1 MLLTFLDSLKGEV
14 AVLSKRHRKSS
25 KKVVVQRAVTAAG
38 AVAATASLAFVGPT
52 AQAAAAAPD
61 YKGAASDY
69 KDALNNYLSGTNAIG
84 AAAGGVWNPIAQGSG
99 GLLPT
104 FGTGL
109 THSNVTAI
117 ADLPGVLRNLASTPL
132 PTAVPGVIPAI
143 KIPGQGFVNLPLP
156 TTIPG
161 ANLLNGLANALDGV
175 FNNPIIGPIV
185 NKLPPLSDIVDGL
198 IAEQDKLTAGYNWPL
213 LQTSGLTTITN
224 TFVQTPSGL
233 NIKIPAALDPLGILP
248 DSVRILPDGTLPNVT
263 AWVPMGAGNYKFPL
277 GMETGW
283 WATAP
288 TLVVDGGAVNV
299 PQSVLSIPM
308 WANGITAPLG
318 LGQAGQFSAHVV
330 IPTQNGIYSPV
341 GTTLSNFSIP
351 GLGLGMTNLN
361 VTTGNYLGTNG
372 FNVNNGQNVMVLQ
385 TPFSGALPVPLVYSL
400 GGFNFGTEGAGF
412 TLPSLF
418 GVGLMPTFQIGTAP
432 GANTSLGIVPP
443 NLIPTGAIVPTQ
455 LITVS
460 GLISTAL
467 GIPDPT
473 VELAKALTPL
483 YKGLVTPALTPI
495 SDLLTQQYGNLFN
508 GAASNTLQ
516 ASKFYKDVMT
526 QLGSL
531 VGAAPAPLSSPTP
544 NALVAADAPAPA
556 AKQIESP
563 ALAVKDSGSPAT
575 LEVKQLE
582 APKLDL
588 TSNLVATKE
597 KVVEKAT
604 PAALSASL
612 PAAAESATAP
622 AGEPASPPAAAPVKD
637 VVKQDPKADTKTD
650 AKVESTESK
659 EKDKPTKPVVKET
672 LQDKVDKA
680 NQSLKKQVTD
690 TIKNTGGVV
699 TSTVTNTAESVTS
712 TQTDGAQS
720 AAATDPSKDA
730 KTKQDNDSGKHHDDG
745 SAGTSNKVKVKVKVN
760 TPSESGG
767 KHRAAEA
774 SGGGSNGS
782 KAGGGSEGSGS
793 HAGSSASGGK
803 HSTGD

>member
-1 MLLTFLDSLKGEV
+1 MLLTFVGFLKGEV
-14 AVLSKRHRKSS
+14 AVLSQRHRKSS
-25 KKVVVQRAVTAAG
+25 KKVVVQRTVTAAG

-61 YKGAASDY
+61 YKGAVTDY

-84 AAAGGVWNPIAQGSG
+84 TAAGGVWNPVAQGSG

-104 FGTGL
+104 FGTSL
-109 THSNVTAI
+109 THSNLTKI
-117 ADLPGVLRNLASTPL
+117 ADLPDVLRNLASTPL

-143 KIPGQGFVNLPLP
+143 KIPGQGFVDLPLP

-161 ANLLNGLANALDGV
+161 ANLLNGLANALDGA

-185 NKLPPLSDIVDGL
+185 NQLPPLSDIVDGL
-198 IAEQDKLTAGYNWPL
+198 IAEQDKFTAGYNWPL
-213 LQTSGLTTITN
+213 LQASGLTTITN

-233 NIKIPAALDPLGILP
+233 NIKIPASLDPLGILP

-263 AWVPMGAGNYKFPL
+263 AWVPMGAGNYQFPL

-299 PQSVLSIPM
+299 PQTVLSIPM
-308 WANGITAPLG
+308 WATGMKAPLG
-318 LGQAGQFSAHVV
+318 LGQAGQFNAHVL

-341 GTTLSNFSIP
+341 GTTLSNFSMP
-351 GLGLGMTNLN
+351 MLGLGMTNLN

-372 FNVNNGQNVMVLQ
+372 FNINNGQNVMVLQ
-385 TPFSGALPVPLVYSL
+385 TPFSGALPIPVVYSL
-400 GGFNFGTEGAGF
+400 GGFNMGTEGAGF

-418 GVGLMPTFQIGTAP
+418 GVGLMPSFQLGTAP
-432 GANTSLGIVPP
+432 GANTPLGVIPP

-483 YKGLVTPALTPI
+483 YKSLVTPALTPI

-531 VGAAPAPLSSPTP
+531 IGAAQAPLSSPAP
-544 NALVAADAPAPA
+544 NAPA
-556 AKQIESP
+556 AVADTPAPVAKEAETPAAASKQLGTP
-563 ALAVKDSGSPAT
+563 VAAP
-575 LEVKQLE
+575 EVKQLE

-588 TSNLVATKE
+588 ASNLVATKE

-604 PAALSASL
+604 STPLSVSASTAPEASVVSAGETATQPAA
-612 PAAAESATAP
+612 E
-622 AGEPASPPAAAPVKD
+622 PVKD
-637 VVKQDPKADTKTD
+637 VAKEAPKAEVQD
-650 AKVESTESK
+650 AKDK
-659 EKDKPTKPVVKET
+659 ETDKPAKPVVKEK

-680 NQSLKKQVTD
+680 NSALKDSATGAIKQTRGA
-690 TIKNTGGVV
+690 I
-699 TSTVTNTAESVTS
+699 TSTVTNTVESATA
-712 TQTDGAQS
+712 TETDGSKPS
-720 AAATDPSKDA
+720 ATADASKAA

-745 SAGTSNKVKVKVKVN
+745 SAASSNKVKVK

-767 KHRAAEA
+767 KHRAPDA
-774 SGGGSNGS
+774 SGGGSAGSHAANGS
-782 KAGGGSEGSGS
+782 DGSGS
-793 HAGSSASGGK
+793 HGGSGGGGAK

>member
-1 MLLTFLDSLKGEV
+1 MLLKFLDSLKGEV

-25 KKVVVQRAVTAAG
+25 KKVVVQRTVTAAG

-61 YKGAASDY
+61 YKGAATDY

-299 PQSVLSIPM
+299 PQTVLSIPM

-318 LGQAGQFSAHVV
+318 LGQAGQFSAHVM

-531 VGAAPAPLSSPTP
+531 VGAAPASLSSPTP

-575 LEVKQLE
+575 PEVKQLE

-745 SAGTSNKVKVKVKVN
+745 SAGSSNKVKVKVN

-782 KAGGGSEGSGS
+782 NAGGGSEGSGS

>member
-1 MLLTFLDSLKGEV
+1 MLLTFWVSSKERV

-25 KKVVVQRAVTAAG
+25 KKVVVQRTVTAAG

-61 YKGAASDY
+61 YKGAVTDSR
-69 KDALNNYLSGTNAIG
+69 DALNNYLAGTNAIG
-84 AAAGGVWNPIAQGSG
+84 SAAGGVWNPIAGQTG

-104 FGTGL
+104 FGTTL
-109 THSNVTAI
+109 THSNLTRI
-117 ADLPGVLRNLASTPL
+117 ADLPNVLRNLASTPL
-132 PTAVPGVIPAI
+132 PTGVPGVIPSI
-143 KIPGQGFVNLPLP
+143 KIPGQGFVDLPLP

-161 ANLLNGLANALDGV
+161 ANLINGLADVLDGL
-175 FNNPIIGPIV
+175 NHAPIIGPIV
-185 NKLPPLSDIVDGL
+185 NELPPLSDIVDGL
-198 IAEQDKLTAGYNWPL
+198 IAEQDKFTAGYNWPL
-213 LQTSGLTTITN
+213 LQVSGLTTLTN
-224 TFVQTPSGL
+224 TFIQTPSGL
-233 NIKIPAALDPLGILP
+233 NIKIPAALDPLGVLP
-248 DSVRILPDGTLPNVT
+248 DSVRVLPDGSLPNVT

-288 TLVVDGGAVNV
+288 TLVVDGGPLNF
-299 PQSVLSIPM
+299 QQVLSVPM

-318 LGQAGQFSAHVV
+318 LGQAGQFNAHVL
-330 IPTQNGIYSPV
+330 IPTENGIYSPI

-351 GLGLGMTNLN
+351 MLGLGMTNLN
-361 VTTGNYLGTNG
+361 VTTGNYIGTNG
-372 FNVNNGQNVMVLQ
+372 FNINNGQNVMVLQ
-385 TPFSGALPVPLVYSL
+385 MPFTGALPIPIVYSL
-400 GGFNFGTEGAGF
+400 GGFNMGTEGMGF

-418 GVGLMPTFQIGTAP
+418 GVGLMPTFQLGTAP
-432 GANTSLGIVPP
+432 GANTPLGIIPP

-455 LITVS
+455 LITVT
-460 GLISTAL
+460 GLLSTAL

-483 YKGLVTPALTPI
+483 YKGLVTPLMTPI

-531 VGAAPAPLSSPTP
+531 IGAAPTTLSSPAP
-544 NALVAADAPAPA
+544 NALAAAATSAPA
-556 AKQIESP
+556 AKQAETP
-563 ALAVKDSGSPAT
+563 AAASKELGTPAP
-575 LEVKQLE
+575 EVKQLE

-588 TSNLVATKE
+588 GSSLVAVKDKVAE
-597 KVVEKAT
+597 KVTSA
-604 PAALSASL
+604 PASSSVPTASELSA
-612 PAAAESATAP
+612 AP
-622 AGEPASPPAAAPVKD
+622 VGEPAVRPAAEPSKEEAKD
-637 VVKQDPKADTKTD
+637 VAKDD
-650 AKVESTESK
+650 AKVDAKDSA
-659 EKDKPTKPVVKET
+659 KDKAKPAKPVVKEK

-699 TSTVTNTAESVTS
+699 TATVTNTVESVNGIDGEGAKSS
-712 TQTDGAQS
+712 TTNDSS
-720 AAATDPSKDA
+720 AAKESKA
-730 KTKQDNDSGKHHDDG
+730 KQDNDSGKHHDDG
-745 SAGTSNKVKVKVKVN
+745 ATGNSNKVKVK

-767 KHRAAEA
+767 KHRASDA

-782 KAGGGSEGSGS
+782 NAGGGSDGSGS
-793 HAGSSASGGK
+793 HGGSGSKS
-803 HSTGD
+803 

>member
-1 MLLTFLDSLKGEV
+1 MLLTFQVSSKERV

-25 KKVVVQRAVTAAG
+25 TKVVVQRTVTAAG
-38 AVAATASLAFVGPT
+38 AVAATASLAFVAPT

-61 YKGAASDY
+61 YKGAVTDY
-69 KDALNNYLSGTNAIG
+69 KNALNNYLSGTNAMGSAVGG
-84 AAAGGVWNPIAQGSG
+84 AWNPLAQGSG

-104 FGTGL
+104 FGTTL
-109 THSNVTAI
+109 THSNLTKI
-117 ADLPGVLRNLASTPL
+117 ADLPDVLRNLASTPL

-143 KIPGQGFVNLPLP
+143 KIPGQGFVDLPLP

-161 ANLLNGLANALDGV
+161 ANLVNGLANALDTV

-185 NKLPPLSDIVDGL
+185 DQLPPLSDIVDGL
-198 IAEQDKLTAGYNWPL
+198 IAEQDKFTAGYNWPL
-213 LQTSGLTTITN
+213 LQAGGLTTITN

-233 NIKIPAALDPLGILP
+233 NIKIPASLDPLGILP

-263 AWVPMGAGNYKFPL
+263 AWVPMGAGNYTFPL

-299 PQSVLSIPM
+299 PQTVLSIPM
-308 WANGITAPLG
+308 WANGIKAPLG
-318 LGQAGQFSAHVV
+318 LGQAGQFNAHVL
-330 IPTQNGIYSPV
+330 IPTQNGIYSPI

-351 GLGLGMTNLN
+351 MLGLGMANLN
-361 VTTGNYLGTNG
+361 VTTGNYIGTNG
-372 FNVNNGQNVMVLQ
+372 FNINNGQNVMVLQ
-385 TPFSGALPVPLVYSL
+385 TPFSGALPIPIVYSL
-400 GGFNFGTEGAGF
+400 GGFNMGTEGMGF

-418 GVGLMPTFQIGTAP
+418 GVGLMPTFQLGTAP
-432 GANTSLGIVPP
+432 GANTSLGIIPP
-443 NLIPTGAIVPTQ
+443 NLIPTGGIVPTQ

-531 VGAAPAPLSSPTP
+531 IGTAPAPLSSPAP
-544 NALVAADAPAPA
+544 NALAAADTPAAKHIEASAPA
-556 AKQIESP
+556 AKELGAP
-563 ALAVKDSGSPAT
+563 TAP
-575 LEVKQLE
+575 EVRQVD

-588 TSNLVATKE
+588 ASNLVAAKE

-604 PAALSASL
+604 PATHFAPAPTPSAS
-612 PAAAESATAP
+612 ESSASAV
-622 AGEPASPPAAAPVKD
+622 GEPAAQPAADPAKDIAKDAPKVEAKD
-637 VVKQDPKADTKTD
+637 DPKD
-650 AKVESTESK
+650 K
-659 EKDKPTKPVVKET
+659 EKPTKPVVKEK
-672 LQDKVDKA
+672 LQDKIDKA
-680 NQSLKKQVTD
+680 KQSLAESAKG
-690 TIKNTGGVV
+690 TIKQTRGAI
-699 TSTVTNTAESVTS
+699 TSTVTNTVESVTS
-712 TQTDGAQS
+712 AQ
-720 AAATDPSKDA
+720 AESKTAEANKDSVNSSVA
-730 KTKQDNDSGKHHDDG
+730 KNDSDGGKHHDDSSG
-745 SAGTSNKVKVKVKVN
+745 ASNKVKVAA
-760 TPSESGG
+760 PSDSGG
-767 KHRAAEA
+767 KHRT
-774 SGGGSNGS
+774 SDGGSHGS
-782 KAGGGSEGSGS
+782 NAAGGSDGSGS
-793 HAGSSASGGK
+793 HSGSGSSGGK
-803 HSTGD
+803 HAAGD

>member
-1 MLLTFLDSLKGEV
+1 MLLTFQVSSKERV

-25 KKVVVQRAVTAAG
+25 KKVVVQRTVTAAG

-61 YKGAASDY
+61 YKGAVTDS

-84 AAAGGVWNPIAQGSG
+84 SAAGGVWNPIAQGSG

-104 FGTGL
+104 FGTSL
-109 THSNVTAI
+109 THSNLTSI
-117 ADLPGVLRNLASTPL
+117 ADLPDVLRNLASTPL

-143 KIPGQGFVNLPLP
+143 KIPGQGFVDLPLP

-185 NKLPPLSDIVDGL
+185 NQLPPLSDIVDGL
-198 IAEQDKLTAGYNWPL
+198 IAEQDKFTAGYNWPL
-213 LQTSGLTTITN
+213 LQASGLTTITN

-233 NIKIPAALDPLGILP
+233 NIKIPASLDPLGILP

-263 AWVPMGAGNYKFPL
+263 AWVPMGAGNYTFPL

-299 PQSVLSIPM
+299 PQTVLSIPM
-308 WANGITAPLG
+308 WANGIKAPLG
-318 LGQAGQFSAHVV
+318 LGQAGQFNAHVL

-341 GTTLSNFSIP
+341 GTTLSNFSVP
-351 GLGLGMTNLN
+351 MLGLGMTNLN

-372 FNVNNGQNVMVLQ
+372 FNINNGQNVMVLQ
-385 TPFSGALPVPLVYSL
+385 TPLSGALPIPIVYSL
-400 GGFNFGTEGAGF
+400 GGFNMGTEGMGF

-432 GANTSLGIVPP
+432 GANTPLGIIPP
-443 NLIPTGAIVPTQ
+443 NLIPTGGIVPTQ

-483 YKGLVTPALTPI
+483 YKGLVTPVMTPI
-495 SDLLTQQYGNLFN
+495 SDMLTAQYGNLFN
-508 GAASNTLQ
+508 GAASNALQ

-526 QLGSL
+526 QLAS
-531 VGAAPAPLSSPTP
+531 VIGAAPAPLSSPAP
-544 NALVAADAPAPA
+544 NTLAATDTPAPA
-556 AKQIESP
+556 AAHVEASAP
-563 ALAVKDSGSPAT
+563 AQKLGAAAAPEA
-575 LEVKQLE
+575 KQLE

-588 TSNLVATKE
+588 TSNLVAAKD
-597 KVVEKAT
+597 KVVEKVA
-604 PAALSASL
+604 PAPLSASASSASEL
-612 PAAAESATAP
+612 SATPIGETAAQPAAS
-622 AGEPASPPAAAPVKD
+622 AAPTPD
-637 VVKQDPKADTKTD
+637 VAKEAPKAE
-650 AKVESTESK
+650 AKEDS
-659 EKDKPTKPVVKET
+659 KDKGKPAKPVVKEK

-680 NQSLKKQVTD
+680 NSALKDSASGSIKQTRGA
-690 TIKNTGGVV
+690 I
-699 TSTVTNTAESVTS
+699 TSTVTNTIESATS
-712 TQTDGAQS
+712 TQS
-720 AAATDPSKDA
+720 ESKAAEANKDSGTSSVA
-730 KTKQDNDSGKHHDDG
+730 KGDSDSGKHRED
-745 SAGTSNKVKVKVKVN
+745 SSGTSNKVKVKVAS
-760 TPSESGG
+760 PSESGG
-767 KHRAAEA
+767 KHRAPEA
-774 SGGGSNGS
+774 SSGGGSG
-782 KAGGGSEGSGS
+782 AGGGSEGSGA
-793 HAGSSASGGK
+793 HGGSSSSAGK
-803 HSTGD
+803 HSAGD

>member
-14 AVLSKRHRKSS
+14 AVLSTRHRKSS
-25 KKVVVQRAVTAAG
+25 QKVVVQRAVTAAG

-61 YKGAASDY
+61 YKGAVTDY
-69 KDALNNYLSGTNAIG
+69 KNALNNYLSGTNAIG
-84 AAAGGVWNPIAQGSG
+84 TAAGGVWNPLAQGSG

-104 FGTGL
+104 FGTSL
-109 THSNVTAI
+109 THSNLTKI
-117 ADLPGVLRNLASTPL
+117 GDLPDVLRNLASTPL

-143 KIPGQGFVNLPLP
+143 KIPGQGFVDLPLP

-161 ANLLNGLANALDGV
+161 ASVLNGLANALDGV
-175 FNNPIIGPIV
+175 FNNPVIGPIV
-185 NKLPPLSDIVDGL
+185 NQLPPLSDIVDGL
-198 IAEQDKLTAGYNWPL
+198 IAEQDTFTAGYNWPL
-213 LQTSGLTTITN
+213 LQASGLTTITN

-263 AWVPMGAGNYKFPL
+263 AWVPMGAGNYTFPL

-288 TLVVDGGAVNV
+288 TLIVDGGAVNV
-299 PQSVLSIPM
+299 PQTVLSIPM
-308 WANGITAPLG
+308 WANGIKAPLG
-318 LGQAGQFSAHVV
+318 LGQAGQFNAHVLV
-330 IPTQNGIYSPV
+330 PTQNGIYSPI

-351 GLGLGMTNLN
+351 MLGLGMTNLN
-361 VTTGNYLGTNG
+361 VTTGNYFGTNG

-418 GVGLMPTFQIGTAP
+418 GVGLMPGFQLGTAP
-432 GANTSLGIVPP
+432 GANTPLGVIPP
-443 NLIPTGAIVPTQ
+443 NLIPTGAVVPTQ

-460 GLISTAL
+460 GVISTAL

-526 QLGSL
+526 QLGGL
-531 VGAAPAPLSSPTP
+531 IGAAPLSSPVP
-544 NALVAADAPAPA
+544 KALAAADIQAPA
-556 AKQIESP
+556 AEHVAAPVPAAKESTGP
-563 ALAVKDSGSPAT
+563 AAP
-575 LEVKQLE
+575 EVKQLE
-582 APKLDL
+582 APKPDV

-597 KVVEKAT
+597 RAVEKAT
-604 PAALSASL
+604 FTPLSVSAPSMPEQSGVPVGETATSPAA
-612 PAAAESATAP
+612 E
-622 AGEPASPPAAAPVKD
+622 PVKD
-637 VVKQDPKADTKTD
+637 VAKEAPKAEVKD
-650 AKVESTESK
+650 AKDADKPAKPAVK
-659 EKDKPTKPVVKET
+659 EK

-680 NQSLKKQVTD
+680 TQALKDSATGSIKQTRGA
-690 TIKNTGGVV
+690 I
-699 TSTVTNTAESVTS
+699 TSTVTNTAESATSAVTGGG
-712 TQTDGAQS
+712 TS
-720 AAATDPSKDA
+720 AAAAEGIKDA
-730 KTKQDNDSGKHHDDG
+730 KDAKAKDGESGRHHMDG
-745 SAGTSNKVKVKVKVN
+745 SAGSSNTAKVK

-767 KHRAAEA
+767 KHRAPDA
-774 SGGGSNGS
+774 SGGGSSGS
-782 KAGGGSEGSGS
+782 NAGGGSDGSGS
-793 HAGSSASGGK
+793 HGGSGAGGGK
-803 HSTGD
+803 HSAGD

>member
-52 AQAAAAAPD
+52 AQAAAVAPD
-61 YKGAASDY
+61 YKGAVTDS

-84 AAAGGVWNPIAQGSG
+84 SAAGGVWNPIAQGSG

-104 FGTGL
+104 FGTSL
-109 THSNVTAI
+109 THSNLTSI
-117 ADLPGVLRNLASTPL
+117 ADLPDVLRNLASTPL

-143 KIPGQGFVNLPLP
+143 KIPGQGFVDLPLP

-161 ANLLNGLANALDGV
+161 ASVLNGLANALDGV
-175 FNNPIIGPIV
+175 FNNPVIGPIV
-185 NKLPPLSDIVDGL
+185 NQLPPLSDIVDGL
-198 IAEQDKLTAGYNWPL
+198 IAEQDTFTAGYNWPL
-213 LQTSGLTTITN
+213 LQASGLTTIMN

-263 AWVPMGAGNYKFPL
+263 AWVPMGAGNYTFPL

-288 TLVVDGGAVNV
+288 TLIVDGGAVNV
-299 PQSVLSIPM
+299 PQTVLSIPM

-318 LGQAGQFSAHVV
+318 LGQAGQFNAHVL
-330 IPTQNGIYSPV
+330 IPTQNGIYSPI

-351 GLGLGMTNLN
+351 VLGLGMTNLN

-418 GVGLMPTFQIGTAP
+418 GVGLMPSFQLGTAP
-432 GANTSLGIVPP
+432 GANTPLGVIPP
-443 NLIPTGAIVPTQ
+443 NLIPTGAVVPTQ

-483 YKGLVTPALTPI
+483 YKGLVTPVMTPI
-495 SDLLTQQYGNLFN
+495 SDMLTAQYGNLFN

-526 QLGSL
+526 QLAS
-531 VGAAPAPLSSPTP
+531 VIGAAPAPLSSPAP
-544 NALVAADAPAPA
+544 NTLAATDTPAPA
-556 AKQIESP
+556 ATHVEASAP
-563 ALAVKDSGSPAT
+563 AQKLGAAT
-575 LEVKQLE
+575 APEAKQLE

-588 TSNLVATKE
+588 TSTLVAAKD
-597 KVVEKAT
+597 KVVEKVA
-604 PAALSASL
+604 PAPLSASASSASEL
-612 PAAAESATAP
+612 SATPIGEAAAQPAAA
-622 AGEPASPPAAAPVKD
+622 AAPTPD
-637 VVKQDPKADTKTD
+637 VAKEAPKAE
-650 AKVESTESK
+650 AKEDS
-659 EKDKPTKPVVKET
+659 KDKERPAKPVVKEK

-680 NQSLKKQVTD
+680 NSALKDSATGSIKQTRGA
-690 TIKNTGGVV
+690 I
-699 TSTVTNTAESVTS
+699 TSTVTNTIESATS
-712 TQTDGAQS
+712 TQSDS
-720 AAATDPSKDA
+720 KAAEANKDSGTSSV
-730 KTKQDNDSGKHHDDG
+730 TKSDSDSGKHHED
-745 SAGTSNKVKVKVKVN
+745 SSGTSNKVKVKVAS
-760 TPSESGG
+760 PSESGG
-767 KHRAAEA
+767 KHRASEA
-774 SGGGSNGS
+774 SSGGGSS
-782 KAGGGSEGSGS
+782 AGGGSEGSGA
-793 HAGSSASGGK
+793 HGGSSSSAGK